1 MNKTTKTGKK
11 KYIVHAHYTKLVD
24 SIISAYSIAEVRATA
39 IRRMKLLGGMDCEI
53 DKIYGLEEEDKLNQK
68 LIETEEKLK
77 KKLGDE

>member
-1 MNKTTKTGKK
+1 MKQTTKTGKK
-11 KYIVHAHYTKLVD
+11 KYIVHAHYVKLVD

-39 IRRMKLLGGMDCEI
+39 IRRMKLLGGIDCEI

>member
-1 MNKTTKTGKK
+1 
-11 KYIVHAHYTKLVD
+11 HAHYVKLVD

-39 IRRMKLLGGMDCEI
+39 IRRMKLLGGIDCEI